1 MVKKTETK
9 EVVKPN
15 TNSEVKKAP
24 QKIELTPEMAE
35 RLFHE
40 ERKKLESINKD
51 LRNIESNIFDLEKT
65 NFALKELKETKEKEM
80 YINLGQGVF
89 VKAKLEETK
98 KVNVMSPSKVLFTK
112 TIDDVLKDFDKKRIS
127 LTNSQ
132 KKVRDLYV
140 QTEKNVNQLYTFLN
154 RQNQKKA

>member
-1 MVKKTETK
+1 
-9 EVVKPN
+9 
-15 TNSEVKKAP
+15 
-24 QKIELTPEMAE
+24 MAE

-65 NFALKELKETKEKEM
+65 NFALKELNESKEKEM

-89 VKAKLEETK
+89 VKAKLEDTK

-112 TIDDVLKDFDKKRIS
+112 TIEDVLKDFDKKRIS

-132 KKVRDLYV
+132 KKVRNLYV